1 VINSSAQY
9 ISNKDLSPK
18 DFYYGFE
25 HFRFLQSAQI
35 SEELRKHQNI
45 LSGPLKDFDSLI
57 KSACG

>member
-1 VINSSAQY
+1 MQSSAQY

-35 SEELRKHQNI
+35 SEELRKHPNI